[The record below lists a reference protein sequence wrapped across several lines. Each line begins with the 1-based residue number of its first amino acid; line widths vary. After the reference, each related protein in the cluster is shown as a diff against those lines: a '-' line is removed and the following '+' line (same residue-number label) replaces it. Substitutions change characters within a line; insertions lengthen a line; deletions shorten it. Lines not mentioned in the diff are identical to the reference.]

1 MNVLNVE
8 NPPQMNYVGYVL
20 LLVKLKEIKKYMT
33 FKLIFEDKEEERK
46 INSRDNTIIKLLKE
60 LEVSPQ
66 TVVTKKNNQ
75 IVTEDAKIEDGDVIK
90 IIQIIY
96 GG

>member
-1 MNVLNVE
+1 MR
-8 NPPQMNYVGYVL
+8 
-20 LLVKLKEIKKYMT
+20 
-33 FKLIFEDKEEERK
+33 FKLIFEDKEEDRK
-46 INSRDNTIIKLLKE
+46 INEEDNTILNLLKE

-66 TVVTKKNNQ
+66 TVVAKKNDH
-75 IVTEDAKIEDGDVIK
+75 IVTEDAKIEEGDTIK

>member
-1 MNVLNVE
+1 MR
-8 NPPQMNYVGYVL
+8 
-20 LLVKLKEIKKYMT
+20 
-33 FKLIFEDKEEERK
+33 FKLIFEDKEEDRK
-46 INSRDNTIIKLLKE
+46 INEEDNTILNLLKE

-66 TVVTKKNNQ
+66 TVVAKKNDQ
-75 IVTEDAKIEDGDVIK
+75 IVTEDAKIEEGDTIK

>member
-1 MNVLNVE
+1 
-8 NPPQMNYVGYVL
+8 
-20 LLVKLKEIKKYMT
+20 MT

-46 INSRDNTIIKLLKE
+46 INSRDNTIINLLKE

>member
-8 NPPQMNYVGYVL
+8 NHLQINYVEHVHL
-20 LLVKLKEIKKYMT
+20 SVKLKEIKKYMR
-33 FKLIFEDKEEERK
+33 FKLIFEDKEEDRK
-46 INSRDNTIIKLLKE
+46 INEEDNTILNLLKE

-66 TVVTKKNNQ
+66 TVVAKKNDQ
-75 IVTEDAKIEDGDVIK
+75 IVTEDAKIEEGDTIK

>member
-1 MNVLNVE
+1 
-8 NPPQMNYVGYVL
+8 MNYVGYVL

-46 INSRDNTIIKLLKE
+46 INSRDNTIINLLKE

>member
-1 MNVLNVE
+1 MS
-8 NPPQMNYVGYVL
+8 
-20 LLVKLKEIKKYMT
+20 
-33 FKLIFEDKEEERK
+33 FKLIFEDKEEEQD
-46 INSRDNTIIKLLKE
+46 INKEDNTIINLLKE

-75 IVTEDAKIEDGDVIK
+75 IVTEDAKIEDGDTIK